1 MQRKVICCL
10 IIFMLSAITAYGED
24 AADYF
29 NRGLKSTLTRTKI
42 KYFSKALELSPDL
55 TEAYEQRGI
64 LYFFQGKFDDVIRDF
79 QTYIH
84 LAPPKAEAYRMLG
97 MGYLKNG
104 DYASAIYNF
113 TRAIEMDSKQAT
125 AFSNRAEAHF
135 LDGRYD
141 LAISDA
147 TRAIELGGDPRY
159 IADAYRTRAKA
170 FRKTGRNDLS
180 AEDIRSS
187 WQIDPRYAYYF
198 RALYGYASPEG
209 MRKAGLMGVIGIAF
223 LLIFKFK
230 LKPPDKND

>member
-10 IIFMLSAITAYGED
+10 IVLLLSAMTAYGED

-42 KYFSKALELSPDL
+42 KYFSKALELSPNL
-55 TEAYEQRGI
+55 TDAYEQRGI

-104 DYASAIYNF
+104 DTASAIYNF

>member
-24 AADYF
+24 AGDYF

-42 KYFSKALELSPDL
+42 KYFSKALELSPNL

-198 RALYGYASPEG
+198 KALYGYASPEG